1 MYEIEILMLTN
12 AIVSLLLIMSELI
25 GYSSCPDNSVSE
37 WLISLI
43 QGNKC
48 IGWSNTEEQP

>member
-1 MYEIEILMLTN
+1 MLTN